1 MDLFTPMNKALRDE
15 FSDLIQKEADRL
27 GVPIDQA
34 DALAEAG
41 YEVMEEALLQQA
53 FEAVTAIQEARDS
66 LPPFENPTGD
76 IPTIAELVGA
86 CN

>member
-1 MDLFTPMNKALRDE
+1 MNKVLKEE

-41 YEVMEEALLQQA
+41 YEVMEEVLLQQA
-53 FEAVTAIQEARDS
+53 YEVVVTIQEARDS
-66 LPPFENPTGD
+66 LPPFQNPTGD
-76 IPTIAELVGA
+76 IPTLAELVGA

>member
-1 MDLFTPMNKALRDE
+1 MNKILRDE

-41 YEVMEEALLQQA
+41 YEVMEEVLLQQA
-53 FEAVTAIQEARDS
+53 YEVVVTIQEARDS
-66 LPPFENPTGD
+66 LPPFQNPTGD
-76 IPTIAELVGA
+76 TPTLAELVGA
-86 CN
+86 CL

>member
-1 MDLFTPMNKALRDE
+1 MNKILRDE

-41 YEVMEEALLQQA
+41 YEVMEEVLLQQA
-53 FEAVTAIQEARDS
+53 YEVVVTIQEARDS
-66 LPPFENPTGD
+66 LPPFQNPTGD
-76 IPTIAELVGA
+76 IPTLAELVGA
-86 CN
+86 CL

>member
-1 MDLFTPMNKALRDE
+1 MNKELRSI
-15 FSDLIQKEADRL
+15 FSDLIQVEADRL
-27 GVPIDQA
+27 GVPIDQS

-41 YEVMEEALLQQA
+41 YDLMYEVLRQEA
-53 FEAVTAIQEARDS
+53 FEAVAAVKEARES

-76 IPTIAELVGA
+76 LPSLAELVGN

>member
-1 MDLFTPMNKALRDE
+1 MNKVLRDE
-15 FSDLIQKEADRL
+15 FSDLIQQEADRL

-41 YEVMEEALLQQA
+41 YEVMEEVLLQQA
-53 FEAVTAIQEARDS
+53 YEVVATIQEARDS
-66 LPPFENPTGD
+66 LPPFQNPTGD
-76 IPTIAELVGA
+76 IPTLAELVGA

>member
-1 MDLFTPMNKALRDE
+1 MNKELRAI
-15 FSDLIQKEADRL
+15 FSDLIQAEANRL
-27 GVPIDQA
+27 GVPIDQS

-41 YEVMEEALLQQA
+41 YEVMYEVLQQEA
-53 FEAVTAIQEARDS
+53 FEAVAAIQEARES

-76 IPTIAELVGA
+76 APSLAELVGA

>member
-1 MDLFTPMNKALRDE
+1 MNKVLKEE

-27 GVPIDQA
+27 GIPIDQA

-41 YEVMEEALLQQA
+41 YEVMEEVLLQQA
-53 FEAVTAIQEARDS
+53 YEVVVTIQEARDS
-66 LPPFENPTGD
+66 LPPFQNPTGD
-76 IPTIAELVGA
+76 IPTLAELVGA

>member
-1 MDLFTPMNKALRDE
+1 MTKELRAI
-15 FSDLIQKEADRL
+15 FSDLIQAEADRQ
-27 GVPIDQA
+27 GVAIDQS

-41 YEVMEEALLQQA
+41 YEVMYEVLQQ
-53 FEAVTAIQEARDS
+53 EASEVVAAVKEARDS

-76 IPTIAELVGA
+76 VPTLAELVGS

>member
-1 MDLFTPMNKALRDE
+1 MNKVLRDE

-41 YEVMEEALLQQA
+41 YEVMEEVLLQQA
-53 FEAVTAIQEARDS
+53 YEVVATIQEARDS
-66 LPPFENPTGD
+66 LPPF
-76 IPTIAELVGA
+76 
-86 CN
+86 